1 MMLLKRGKCNKVSTK
16 VSTIDTSEF
25 VLKTKYNTDSDILS
39 AGKKINEAAK
49 KNYLVVC

>member
-1 MMLLKRGKCNKVSTK
+1 MMMWLKRGKCNKVSTK

-49 KNYLVVC
+49 KKNT